1 MLVRAFQRML
11 VSYQV
16 QLVSYT
22 VPGSNVRGSLNR
34 GHYEMFLFNGEG
46 VSVCPDCFFFFGWGL
61 FFFFFF

>member
-46 VSVCPDCFFFFGWGL
+46 VFVRQKEPPVELLTAD
-61 FFFFFF
+61 